1 MKQFMSLLSH
11 DIEQFLDLK
20 ESLGYSRKTYS
31 YHLSK
36 IDQYAL
42 GKYPELA
49 IMEERLVLGWSLKR
63 ENESKNNRRIRLHV
77 IREFGKY
84 QRGIGK
90 NAYVLPTD
98 FIDRQQQFIPY
109 LFTDDE
115 LNRLF
120 HAIDSIAMNK
130 HAPNRE
136 YVLPVFFRMM
146 FCCALRPGEPL
157 MLRTDDVNLEQGTI
171 FIRHSKRHKDRTV
184 WMSEDLR
191 RLCIAYDSYMG
202 TRPFF
207 FTASTGEPYKRR
219 WMNHQFRRCCIK
231 SNLCM
236 GMQKP
241 RPYDLRHSACSRVIL
256 QWLEDGKDFYE
267 LAVFLREHMGH
278 SDFESTFY
286 YIHLLPENIVR
297 NAGIDWNRFDSLY
310 PEVSDEKA

>member
-1 MKQFMSLLSH
+1 MKQLMSLLSH
-11 DIEQFLDLK
+11 NMEQFLDLK

-36 IDQYAL
+36 IDEYAL
-42 GKYPELA
+42 SHYPELT
-49 IMEERLVLGWSLKR
+49 IMDEKLVLGWSLKR

-120 HAIDSIAMNK
+120 QAIDSIPMSK

-136 YVLPVFFRMM
+136 YVLPVLFRMM

-157 MLRTDDVNLEQGTI
+157 KLRTEEVNLKQGTI
-171 FIRHSKRHKDRTV
+171 FIRNSKRHKDRTV
-184 WMSEDLR
+184 RMSEDLR
-191 RLCIAYDSYMG
+191 QLCIRYDSQAGSRTY
-202 TRPFF
+202 FF
-207 FTASTGEPYKRR
+207 SSSKGEPYKRP
-219 WMNHQFRRCCIK
+219 WMNHQFRQCCILSK
-231 SNLCM
+231 LCM
-236 GMQKP
+236 GVQDP

-256 QWLEDGKDFYE
+256 QWLEEGKDFYE
-267 LAVFLREHMGH
+267 LASFLREHMGH
-278 SDFESTFY
+278 SDFNSTFY

-297 NAGIDWNRFDSLY
+297 NAGIDWNQFDSLY

>member
-1 MKQFMSLLSH
+1 MRQFTSLFGP
-11 DIEQFLDLK
+11 DIDRFLNLK
-20 ESLGYSRKTYS
+20 ESLGYSRGTYE
-31 YHLSK
+31 YQLRK
-36 IDQYAL
+36 IDEYAFMHF
-42 GKYPELA
+42 PHLA
-49 IMEERLVLGWSLKR
+49 VMDEKLVLGWSSKR

-84 QRGIGK
+84 QKGIGR
-90 NAYVLPTD
+90 NAYVLPAD

-120 HAIDSIAMNK
+120 QAIDSFPISK
-130 HAPNRE
+130 HVPNRE
-136 YVLPVFFRMM
+136 YVLPVLFRMM
-146 FCCALRPGEPL
+146 FCCSLRPGEPL
-157 MLRTDDVNLEQGTI
+157 KLRTDDVNLEQGTI

-191 RLCIAYDSYMG
+191 QLCMTYDSYMG

-207 FTASTGEPYKRR
+207 FTSPKGTPYQIR
-219 WMNHQFRRCCIK
+219 WMNYHFRQSCK
-231 SNLCM
+231 KNNLYR
-236 GMQKP
+236 GEQEP

-256 QWLEDGKDFYE
+256 QWLEKGKYFYE

-278 SDFESTFY
+278 SNFESTFY

-297 NAGIDWNRFDSLY
+297 NAGIDWDQFDSLY

>member
-1 MKQFMSLLSH
+1 MKQLMSLLSH
-11 DIEQFLDLK
+11 DMEQFLDLK
-20 ESLGYSRKTYS
+20 ESLGYSRGTYE
-31 YHLSK
+31 YQLRK
-36 IDQYAL
+36 IDEYAL
-42 GKYPELA
+42 SHYPELT
-49 IMEERLVLGWSLKR
+49 IMNEKLVLGWSLKR
-63 ENESKNNRRIRLHV
+63 ENESKNYRRIRLHV

-98 FIDRQQQFIPY
+98 FIDRQQPFIPY

-120 HAIDSIAMNK
+120 QAIDSIPMSK

-136 YVLPVFFRMM
+136 YVLPVLFRMM

-157 MLRTDDVNLEQGTI
+157 KLCTDDVNFEQGTI
-171 FIRHSKRHKDRTV
+171 FIKHSKRHKDRTV

-191 RLCIAYDSYMG
+191 QLCMTYNSYMG

-207 FTASTGEPYKRR
+207 FTSPNGKPYKMS
-219 WMNHQFRRCCIK
+219 WMNHQFRQICKKNI
-231 SNLCM
+231 LCM
-236 GMQKP
+236 GVQEP
-241 RPYDLRHSACSRVIL
+241 RPYDLRHLACSKVIL
-256 QWLEDGKDFYE
+256 QWLEEGKDFYE